1 MRFTSSLLIKN
12 YYKISSFAK
21 INQFAIY
28 CKFVKINYMIKILL
42 VTRDNTKNKKF
53 NRIFNKNGY
62 EFSAMGDEN
71 LIYDFVSAEHPDII
85 IIDEN
90 FQNIS
95 KLNKK
100 IKPVCENSIIIFII
114 NSDRVD
120 KELIKYANAFIT
132 DGMTDDLISSV
143 INVNLRMKNSLEM
156 LSNSNKDLADSL
168 YRLNALYSTSS
179 QFAGTLDKEKLI
191 QYMIEGM
198 DKALSFSLTCT
209 LSFCHGN
216 APVLILNSLYE
227 LSDEL
232 ITALKLRTIL
242 NYNSL
247 FDGKIPLYEI
257 NVENLKVIK
266 HVKYPAHRFTFTLFQ
281 YDNMFA
287 PISLGDDFFG
297 CVEIFKETSFTSE
310 DSTCFQTIAQQVSL
324 PLKSAALYQEIIET
338 NIKLEKLE
346 RLKSEF
352 ISIVSHELRTPLTS
366 IKNSL
371 DILASGK
378 CGEVTENSGK
388 FLSMAMRNVQRL
400 SGIINDLLDLSKI
413 EAGKMDFN
421 FAPTSINTVIN
432 FVKSALSEVA
442 KSKGLTLIVNEAR
455 NLPETSADPQRLEQ
469 VLTNLVSNAIK
480 FTPENKTITITSS
493 LVNSKNINI
502 NEYFKDSIKLTD
514 GDYIQVCVEDEG
526 IGIAEKDLL
535 HAFDKFA
542 QIENS
547 LSRKAGGT
555 GLGLPIAKQLLEAHH
570 GAIWCSSELNKG
582 SKFYFVIPVSN
593 QD

>member
-1 MRFTSSLLIKN
+1 
-12 YYKISSFAK
+12 
-21 INQFAIY
+21 
-28 CKFVKINYMIKILL
+28 MIKTLL
-42 VTRDNTKNKKF
+42 VSDNKSQTEKF
-53 NRIFNKNGY
+53 QSIFNKNSY
-62 EFSAMGDEN
+62 DFSIMTDET
-71 LIYDFVSAEHPDII
+71 LIYDYISAETPDII
-85 IIDEN
+85 IIDEEYKN
-90 FQNIS
+90 T
-95 KLNKK
+95 KTLNKK
-100 IKPVCENSIIIFII
+100 IKSICENTIIIFLI
-114 NSDRVD
+114 SDNKVD
-120 KELIKYANAFIT
+120 KDLIKYANAFFT
-132 DGMTDDLISSV
+132 NDMSEDLILSTLN
-143 INVNLRMKNSLEM
+143 INLRMKSSLDM

-179 QFAGTLDKEKLI
+179 QFAGTLDKSKLI

-209 LSFCHGN
+209 LSLCTEEK
-216 APVLILNSLYE
+216 PVLLINSLYE
-227 LSDEL
+227 LSEEL
-232 ITALKLRTIL
+232 ITALKLRVIL

-247 FDGKIPLYEI
+247 FEGKTLPADITLD
-257 NVENLKVIK
+257 NLKVIK
-266 HVKYPAHRFTFTLFQ
+266 QIKYPASRFTFTLFQ

-287 PISLGDDFFG
+287 PISLGDNFFG
-297 CVEIFKETSFTSE
+297 CIEIFKETAFTAE

-324 PLKSAALYQEIIET
+324 PLKSATLYQELIET
-338 NIKLEKLE
+338 NHKLEKLE

-371 DILASGK
+371 DILMSGR
-378 CGEVTENSGK
+378 CGEITQAADK

-421 FAPTSINTVIN
+421 FAPTNINTVIGY
-432 FVKSALSEVA
+432 VKSALSEVA
-442 KSKGLTLIVNEAR
+442 KTKGLNLITSEAE
-455 NLPETSADPQRLEQ
+455 NLPDITADAQRLEQ

-480 FTPENKTITITSS
+480 FTPENKTIKISSS
-493 LVNSKNINI
+493 LVNSKDIKI
-502 NEYFKDSIKLTD
+502 NEYFKDSIKLKE
-514 GDYIQVCVEDEG
+514 GDYIEVCVEDEG

-555 GLGLPIAKQLLEAHH
+555 GLGLPIAKQLLEAHR
-570 GAIWCSSELNKG
+570 GAIWCDSELHKG
-582 SKFYFVIPVSN
+582 SKFYFVIPVSTN
-593 QD
+593 LN

>member
-1 MRFTSSLLIKN
+1 
-12 YYKISSFAK
+12 
-21 INQFAIY
+21 
-28 CKFVKINYMIKILL
+28 MIKTLL
-42 VTRDNTKNKKF
+42 VSDNKKQTEKF
-53 NRIFNKNGY
+53 QSIFNKNSY
-62 EFSAMGDEN
+62 DFSIMTDET
-71 LIYDFVSAEHPDII
+71 LIYDYISAETPDII
-85 IIDEN
+85 IIDEEYK
-90 FQNIS
+90 NI
-95 KLNKK
+95 KTLNKK
-100 IKPVCENSIIIFII
+100 IKSICENTIIIFLI
-114 NSDRVD
+114 SDNKVD
-120 KELIKYANAFIT
+120 KDLIKYANAFFT
-132 DGMTDDLISSV
+132 NDMSEDLILSTLN
-143 INVNLRMKNSLEM
+143 INLRMKSSLDM

-179 QFAGTLDKEKLI
+179 QFAGTLDKSKLI

-209 LSFCHGN
+209 LSLCTEEK
-216 APVLILNSLYE
+216 PVLLINSLYE
-227 LSDEL
+227 LSEEL
-232 ITALKLRTIL
+232 ITALKLRVIL

-247 FDGKIPLYEI
+247 FEGKTLPADITLD
-257 NVENLKVIK
+257 NLKVIK
-266 HVKYPAHRFTFTLFQ
+266 QIKYPASRFTFTLFQ

-287 PISLGDDFFG
+287 PISLGDNFFG
-297 CVEIFKETSFTSE
+297 CIEIFKETAFTAE

-324 PLKSAALYQEIIET
+324 PLKSATLYQELIET
-338 NIKLEKLE
+338 NHKLEKLE

-371 DILASGK
+371 DILMSGR
-378 CGEVTENSGK
+378 CGEITQAADK

-421 FAPTSINTVIN
+421 FAPTNINTVIGY
-432 FVKSALSEVA
+432 VKSALSEVA
-442 KSKGLTLIVNEAR
+442 KTKGLNLITSEAE
-455 NLPETSADPQRLEQ
+455 NLPEITADAQRLEQ

-480 FTPENKTITITSS
+480 FTPENKTIKISSS
-493 LVNSKNINI
+493 LVNSKDIKI
-502 NEYFKDSIKLTD
+502 NEYFKDSIKLKD
-514 GDYIQVCVEDEG
+514 VDYIEVCVEDEG

-555 GLGLPIAKQLLEAHH
+555 GLGLPIAKQLLEAHR
-570 GAIWCSSELNKG
+570 GAIWCDSELHKG
-582 SKFYFVIPVSN
+582 SKFYFVIPITTN
-593 QD
+593 LN

>member
-1 MRFTSSLLIKN
+1 
-12 YYKISSFAK
+12 
-21 INQFAIY
+21 
-28 CKFVKINYMIKILL
+28 MIKTLL
-42 VTRDNTKNKKF
+42 VSDNKSQTEKF
-53 NRIFNKNGY
+53 QSIFNKNSY
-62 EFSAMGDEN
+62 DFSIMTDET
-71 LIYDFVSAEHPDII
+71 LIYDYISAETPDII
-85 IIDEN
+85 IIDEEYK
-90 FQNIS
+90 NI
-95 KLNKK
+95 KTLNKK
-100 IKPVCENSIIIFII
+100 IKSICENTIIIFLI
-114 NSDRVD
+114 SDNKVD
-120 KELIKYANAFIT
+120 KDLIKYANAFFT
-132 DGMTDDLISSV
+132 NDMSEDLILSTLN
-143 INVNLRMKNSLEM
+143 INLRMKSSLDM

-179 QFAGTLDKEKLI
+179 QFAGTLDKSKLI

-209 LSFCHGN
+209 LSLCTEDK
-216 APVLILNSLYE
+216 PVLLINSLYE
-227 LSDEL
+227 LSEEL
-232 ITALKLRTIL
+232 ITALKLRVIL

-247 FDGKIPLYEI
+247 FEGKTLPADITLD
-257 NVENLKVIK
+257 NLKVIK
-266 HVKYPAHRFTFTLFQ
+266 QIKYPASRFTFTLFQ

-287 PISLGDDFFG
+287 PISLGDNFFG
-297 CVEIFKETSFTSE
+297 CIEIFKETAFTAE

-324 PLKSAALYQEIIET
+324 PLKSATLYQELIET
-338 NIKLEKLE
+338 NHKLEKLE

-371 DILASGK
+371 DILMSGR
-378 CGEVTENSGK
+378 CGEITQAADK

-421 FAPTSINTVIN
+421 FAPTNINTVIGY
-432 FVKSALSEVA
+432 VKSALSEVA
-442 KSKGLTLIVNEAR
+442 KTKGLNLITSEAE
-455 NLPETSADPQRLEQ
+455 NLPEITADAQRLEQ

-480 FTPENKTITITSS
+480 FTPENKTIKISSS
-493 LVNSKNINI
+493 LVNSKDIKI
-502 NEYFKDSIKLTD
+502 NEYFKDSIKLKE
-514 GDYIQVCVEDEG
+514 GNYIEVCVEDEG

-555 GLGLPIAKQLLEAHH
+555 GLGLPIAKQLLEAHR
-570 GAIWCSSELNKG
+570 GAIWCDSELHKG
-582 SKFYFVIPVSN
+582 SKFYFVIPITTN
-593 QD
+593 LN

>member
-1 MRFTSSLLIKN
+1 
-12 YYKISSFAK
+12 
-21 INQFAIY
+21 
-28 CKFVKINYMIKILL
+28 MIKTLL
-42 VTRDNTKNKKF
+42 VSDNKSQTEKF
-53 NRIFNKNGY
+53 QSIFNKNSY
-62 EFSAMGDEN
+62 DFSIMTDEA
-71 LIYDFVSAEHPDII
+71 LIYDYISAETPDII
-85 IIDEN
+85 IIDEEYK
-90 FQNIS
+90 NI
-95 KLNKK
+95 KTLNKK
-100 IKPVCENSIIIFII
+100 IKSICENTIIIFLI
-114 NSDRVD
+114 SDNKVD
-120 KELIKYANAFIT
+120 KDLIKYANAFFT
-132 DGMTDDLISSV
+132 NDMSEDLILSTLN
-143 INVNLRMKNSLEM
+143 INLRMKSSLDM

-179 QFAGTLDKEKLI
+179 QFAGTLDKSKLI

-209 LSFCHGN
+209 LSLCTEDK
-216 APVLILNSLYE
+216 PVLLINSLYE
-227 LSDEL
+227 LSEEL
-232 ITALKLRTIL
+232 ITALKLRVIL

-247 FDGKIPLYEI
+247 FEGKTLPADITLD
-257 NVENLKVIK
+257 NLKVIK
-266 HVKYPAHRFTFTLFQ
+266 QIKYPASRFTFTLFQ

-287 PISLGDDFFG
+287 PISLGDNFFG
-297 CVEIFKETSFTSE
+297 CIEIFKETAFTAE

-324 PLKSAALYQEIIET
+324 PLKSATLYQELIET
-338 NIKLEKLE
+338 NHKLEKLE

-371 DILASGK
+371 DILMSGR
-378 CGEVTENSGK
+378 CGEITQAADK

-421 FAPTSINTVIN
+421 FAPTNINTVIGY
-432 FVKSALSEVA
+432 VKSALSEVA
-442 KSKGLTLIVNEAR
+442 KSKGLNLITSEAE
-455 NLPETSADPQRLEQ
+455 NLPEITADAQRLEQ

-480 FTPENKTITITSS
+480 FTPENKTIKISSS
-493 LVNSKNINI
+493 LVNSKDINI
-502 NEYFKDSIKLTD
+502 NEYFKDSINLKD
-514 GDYIQVCVEDEG
+514 GDYIEVCVEDEG

-555 GLGLPIAKQLLEAHH
+555 GLGLPIAKQLLEAHR
-570 GAIWCSSELNKG
+570 GAIWCDSELHKG
-582 SKFYFVIPVSN
+582 SKFYFVIPVSTN
-593 QD
+593 LN

>member
-1 MRFTSSLLIKN
+1 
-12 YYKISSFAK
+12 
-21 INQFAIY
+21 
-28 CKFVKINYMIKILL
+28 MIKTLL
-42 VTRDNTKNKKF
+42 VSDNKSQTEKF
-53 NRIFNKNGY
+53 QSIFNKNSY
-62 EFSAMGDEN
+62 DFSIMTDET
-71 LIYDFVSAEHPDII
+71 LIYDYISAETPDII
-85 IIDEN
+85 IIDEEYK
-90 FQNIS
+90 NI
-95 KLNKK
+95 KTLNKK
-100 IKPVCENSIIIFII
+100 IKSICENTIIIFLI
-114 NSDRVD
+114 SDNKVD
-120 KELIKYANAFIT
+120 KDLIKYANAFFT
-132 DGMTDDLISSV
+132 NDMSEDLILSTLN
-143 INVNLRMKNSLEM
+143 INLRMKSSLDM

-179 QFAGTLDKEKLI
+179 QFAGTLDKSKLI

-209 LSFCHGN
+209 LSLCTEEK
-216 APVLILNSLYE
+216 PVLLINSLYE
-227 LSDEL
+227 LSEEL
-232 ITALKLRTIL
+232 ITALKLRVIL

-247 FDGKIPLYEI
+247 FEGKTLPVDITLD
-257 NVENLKVIK
+257 NLKVIK
-266 HVKYPAHRFTFTLFQ
+266 QIKYPASRFTFTLFQ

-287 PISLGDDFFG
+287 PISLGDNFFG
-297 CVEIFKETSFTSE
+297 CIEIFKETAFTAE

-324 PLKSAALYQEIIET
+324 PLKSATLYQELIET
-338 NIKLEKLE
+338 NHKLEKLE

-371 DILASGK
+371 DILMSGR
-378 CGEVTENSGK
+378 CGETTQAADK

-421 FAPTSINTVIN
+421 FAPTNINTVIGY
-432 FVKSALSEVA
+432 VKSALSEVA
-442 KSKGLTLIVNEAR
+442 KTKGLNLITSEAE
-455 NLPETSADPQRLEQ
+455 NLPEITADAQRLEQ

-480 FTPENKTITITSS
+480 FTPENKTIKISSS
-493 LVNSKNINI
+493 LVNSKDIKI
-502 NEYFKDSIKLTD
+502 NEYFKDSIKLKD
-514 GDYIQVCVEDEG
+514 GDYIEVCVEDEG

-555 GLGLPIAKQLLEAHH
+555 GLGLPIAKQLLEAHR
-570 GAIWCSSELNKG
+570 GAIWCDSELHKG
-582 SKFYFVIPVSN
+582 SKFYFVIPITTN
-593 QD
+593 LN

>member
-1 MRFTSSLLIKN
+1 
-12 YYKISSFAK
+12 
-21 INQFAIY
+21 
-28 CKFVKINYMIKILL
+28 MIKTLL
-42 VTRDNTKNKKF
+42 VSDNKSQTEKF
-53 NRIFNKNGY
+53 QSIFNKNSY
-62 EFSAMGDEN
+62 DFSIMTDEA
-71 LIYDFVSAEHPDII
+71 LIYDYISAETPDII
-85 IIDEN
+85 IIDEEYK
-90 FQNIS
+90 NI
-95 KLNKK
+95 KTLNKK
-100 IKPVCENSIIIFII
+100 IKSICENTIIIFLI
-114 NSDRVD
+114 SDNKVD
-120 KELIKYANAFIT
+120 KDLIKYANAFFT
-132 DGMTDDLISSV
+132 NDMSEDLILSTLN
-143 INVNLRMKNSLEM
+143 INLRMKSSLDM

-179 QFAGTLDKEKLI
+179 QFAGTLDKSKLI

-209 LSFCHGN
+209 LSLCTEDK
-216 APVLILNSLYE
+216 PVLLINSLYE
-227 LSDEL
+227 LSEEL
-232 ITALKLRTIL
+232 ITALKLRVIL

-247 FDGKIPLYEI
+247 FEGKTLPADITLD
-257 NVENLKVIK
+257 NLKVIK
-266 HVKYPAHRFTFTLFQ
+266 QIKYPASRFTFTLFQ

-287 PISLGDDFFG
+287 PISLGDNFFG
-297 CVEIFKETSFTSE
+297 CIEIFKETAFTAE

-324 PLKSAALYQEIIET
+324 PLKSATLYQELIET
-338 NIKLEKLE
+338 NHKLEKLE

-371 DILASGK
+371 DILMSGR
-378 CGEVTENSGK
+378 CGEITQAADK

-421 FAPTSINTVIN
+421 FAPTNINTVIGY
-432 FVKSALSEVA
+432 VKSALSEVA
-442 KSKGLTLIVNEAR
+442 KSKGLNLITSEAE
-455 NLPETSADPQRLEQ
+455 NLPKITADAQRLEQ

-480 FTPENKTITITSS
+480 FTPENKTIKISSS
-493 LVNSKNINI
+493 LVNSI
-502 NEYFKDSIKLTD
+502 NEYFKDSIKLKD
-514 GDYIQVCVEDEG
+514 GDYIEVCVEDEG

-555 GLGLPIAKQLLEAHH
+555 GLGLPIAKQLLEAHR
-570 GAIWCSSELNKG
+570 GAIWCDSELHKG
-582 SKFYFVIPVSN
+582 SKFYFVIPVSTN
-593 QD
+593 LN